1 MLQLQYNYIH
11 DRTSQDRDQNEL
23 WAELYV
29 RF

>member
-1 MLQLQYNYIH
+1 MMQLQYNHVHNRNLEHKDY
-11 DRTSQDRDQNEL
+11 NEL